1 MPKVKTHKNA
11 AKRFKIKGGGRVK
24 RRKAFATHLLTG
36 RSTKRKR
43 HLRQGTA
50 VNHADLGR
58 VKRMLTL

>member
-11 AKRFKIKGGGRVK
+11 AKRFKVKGGGRVK
-24 RRKAFATHLLTG
+24 REKAFATHLMTG

-43 HLRQGTA
+43 NLRKGTG
-50 VNHADLGR
+50 VSSADLGR

>member
-11 AKRFKIKGGGRVK
+11 AKRFKVKGGGRIK
-24 RRKAFATHLLTG
+24 REKAFATHLLTG

-43 HLRQGTA
+43 NIRKGTN
-50 VNHADLGR
+50 VNKADLGR